1 MSSHIVL
8 LYILVMNSI
17 WKEHPDYETHF
28 RNLMHEIELQNIQP
42 LIFDA
47 KAEELSN
54 FVCSEFL

>member
-1 MSSHIVL
+1 
-8 LYILVMNSI
+8 MNSI